1 MSAENRYITHN
12 KLGEGTYATVYR
24 GQNRTTGETVALKE
38 INLDPDEGAPS
49 TAIREI
55 SLMKELK
62 HPNIVKLLDVVH
74 TETRLTLVFEYME
87 QDLKKYQDTRGQNGV
102 LEPATIKKFM
112 YQLISGL
119 AYCHDS
125 RVLHRD
131 LKPQNLL
138 IDAHHNLKLGDFG
151 LARAFGIPVASFSN
165 EVVTLWYR
173 APDVLL
179 GARNYSTAID
189 LWSVGCIMAELYL
202 GRPLFPGVNNDDQLL
217 RIFRL
222 LGTPSEQNWPGVSQY
237 SNWHGNYPFYPPTPI
252 GQAIPTHNDYTALD
266 LIFRFL
272 QYQPQGRLSAQDAL
286 DHPYFQGVI
295 L

>member
-1 MSAENRYITHN
+1 MSDNRYITQN
-12 KLGEGTYATVYR
+12 KLGEGTYASVYR
-24 GQNRTTGETVALKE
+24 GINRASGDVVALKE
-38 INLDPDEGAPS
+38 ITLDPDEGAPS

-62 HPNIVKLLDVVH
+62 HPNIVRLLDVVH
-74 TETRLTLVFEYME
+74 TESRLTLVFEYME
-87 QDLKKYQDTRGQNGV
+87 QDLKRYQDTKGVNGV
-102 LEPATIKKFM
+102 LDPITIKKFM
-112 YQLISGL
+112 YQLLSGL

-138 IDAHHNLKLGDFG
+138 IDARNNLKLGDFG

-179 GARNYSTAID
+179 GSRNYSTAID
-189 LWSVGCIMAELYL
+189 LWSVGCIMAELFI
-202 GRPLFPGVNNDDQLL
+202 GRPLFPGANNDDQLIK
-217 RIFRL
+217 IFRI
-222 LGTPSEQNWPGVSQY
+222 LGTPTDQTWPTINQYPNWRPNSHPY
-237 SNWHGNYPFYPPTPI
+237 YPPTNL
-252 GQAIPTHNDYTALD
+252 ANHIPTNDPIALD
-266 LIFRFL
+266 LIARL
-272 QYQPQGRLSAQDAL
+272 LMYQPHHRTSAQEAL
-286 DHPYFQGVI
+286 DHPYFQNVI